1 MKLLEALFGRPKPT
15 QPTKAA
21 QQKPEEATKVCRT
34 CKRVLPLSKYSRN
47 SGNPDGLQCSCKK
60 CKSTYM
66 KSYWRRKKL
75 ERSPKVVA
83 VQPYDP
89 GLTLSIHKVPQAA
102 RDWLN
107 EYAQSKRMSKND
119 LYLQMINEFMILHK
133 K

>member
-1 MKLLEALFGRPKPT
+1 MKLFEALFGRPKPT

-21 QQKPEEATKVCRT
+21 QQKPEEATKVCTT
-34 CKRVLPLSKYSRN
+34 CKRTLPVVKFSRN
-47 SGNPDGLQCSCKK
+47 SSNTDGLQCSCKK
-60 CKSTYM
+60 CKSNYM
-66 KSYWRRKKL
+66 RSYWRRKKL

-102 RDWLN
+102 RDWMN
-107 EYAQSKRMSKND
+107 EYAQSKRISKND

>member
-1 MKLLEALFGRPKPT
+1 MKLFEALFGRPKPT

-34 CKRVLPLSKYSRN
+34 CKLVLPLNKYSGNRN
-47 SGNPDGLQCSCKK
+47 NPDGLQGSCKK
-60 CKSTYM
+60 CKNTYM
-66 KSYWRRKKL
+66 KAYYRRKRLK
-75 ERSPKVVA
+75 RAPKVVA

-102 RDWLN
+102 RDWMN
-107 EYAQSKRMSKND
+107 EYARTMRIPKND
-119 LYLQMINEFMILHK
+119 LYLQRINEFMILHK